1 MILLMEVAR
10 VDPEMISS
18 RPGRRYNLH
27 YRFDDDH
34 KEDHDDDDGIEYHD
48 VDQNSDKE
56 SLIWF
61 SQERK
66 LRCCR

>member
-18 RPGRRYNLH
+18 RAGWRYNPY
-27 YRFDDDH
+27 YRFVDDH
-34 KEDHDDDDGIEYHD
+34 KEHHDDDDGIEYHD
-48 VDQNSDKE
+48 VDRNSDKE
-56 SLIWF
+56 SLIWS
-61 SQERK
+61 SQERR